1 MTKGGAKEPKVEATL
16 SPEACVNNYFAQIEP
31 FIMRNLEVFDKR
43 DKIDYFKL
51 KRFMTTAFNNLQNL
65 DGRIYFDNE
74 LQELR
79 QTLKIGELVYNDLGT
94 KIQHSK
100 FCFEVV
106 FLGQQPEFIQ
116 NQQFRDYA
124 RRRIK
129 SLQNLGEL
137 ISPAVEAIENKDPKE
152 LNAEAKGIKREYVDT
167 LHERA
172 NLGEKLRQFTH
183 LRQLYTN
190 LYYTPFTEA
199 FKAKAL
205 KYQELARRILDVKIL
220 ELDRQLWKKA
230 ATSKSIQAFF
240 EQAQITGGYSTK
252 VYLRYYL
259 KTLDKSKMNPE
270 HYALEELLKYL
281 ESLPENIENFA
292 V

>member
-1 MTKGGAKEPKVEATL
+1 MNKGGKEPKIEATL
-16 SPEACVNNYFAQIEP
+16 SVDACIANYFSQIEP
-31 FIMRNLEVFDKR
+31 FVMRNLDAFEQR
-43 DKIDYFKL
+43 EKIDYFKL
-51 KRFMTTAFNNLQNL
+51 RRFMATAFNNLQNL
-65 DGRIYFDNE
+65 DGRLYFDNE
-74 LQELR
+74 LQDLR
-79 QTLKIGELVYNDLGT
+79 QTLKIGELIYGDLST
-94 KIQHSK
+94 KVQHSK

-129 SLQNLGEL
+129 SLQTLGEL
-137 ISPAVEAIENKDPKE
+137 IGPAVEAAEGKDPKE
-152 LNAEAKGIKREYVDT
+152 LAAEEKGIKREYVDT

-199 FKAKAL
+199 FKHKAE
-205 KYQELARRILDVKIL
+205 KYKDLARRILDVRVL
-220 ELDRQLWKKA
+220 ELDRLLWKKA

-240 EQAQITGGYSTK
+240 DQAQITGGYSTK

-270 HYALEELLKYL
+270 HYALQELLNYL